1 MHYDTLAS
9 FETRRILTAILY
21 LNEVEDGE
29 WKTEWGGQLR
39 IYPWP
44 FYKPLGDSSFDR
56 QISSQNTIA

>member
-21 LNEVEDGE
+21 LNEAEDGE

-44 FYKPLGDSSFDR
+44 FYKPIGTWPL
-56 QISSQNTIA
+56 